1 MPTPGRQEVG
11 QVTPCRQQVHPLQ
24 YSSRVRTT
32 TPKTD
37 TTPSTSQGQ
46 DETARGEEGS
56 RGRSSARRPRGH
68 TRDDRSSTQGSM
80 KCCRGTHSAN
90 PMDDVSNYVASGWK
104 RDLTHII
111 SYYWKDQVSPLT
123 SSEWTV
129 AIDWF
134 IRAMRARKESEWVD
148 IKELNPLGYMPY
160 VTRQFWKVTG
170 VSLSGLDDFTGWV
183 GIGGY
188 YHWRLS
194 ELGQLHA
201 CHRLQGQPMPDRP
214 IG

>member
-1 MPTPGRQEVG
+1 MG
-11 QVTPCRQQVHPLQ
+11 
-24 YSSRVRTT
+24 TT
-32 TPKTD
+32 Y
-37 TTPSTSQGQ
+37 STSQGQ
-46 DETARGEEGS
+46 DETTRGQEGS

-68 TRDDRSSTQGSM
+68 TRDNRSSTRGSV
-80 KCCRGTHSAN
+80 KRHRGTHSAN

-111 SYYWKDQVSPLT
+111 SCYWKDQVSPLT
-123 SSEWTV
+123 SNEWTV
-129 AIDWF
+129 ANDRF
-134 IRAMRARKESEWVD
+134 VRAMRAQKESEWLD

-160 VTRQFWKVTG
+160 VARQFWKVTD
-170 VSLSGLDDFTGWV
+170 VSLSGLNDFMRWV

-201 CHRLQGQPMPDRP
+201 CPRLQGKPVPNGS